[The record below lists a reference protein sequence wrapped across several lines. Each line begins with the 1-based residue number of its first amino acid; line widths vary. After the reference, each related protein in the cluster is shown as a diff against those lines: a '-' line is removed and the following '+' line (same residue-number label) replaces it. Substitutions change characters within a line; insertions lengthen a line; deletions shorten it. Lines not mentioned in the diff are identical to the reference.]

1 MGIFRGVYLHFSGI
15 KNHAKTIKYLSP
27 TPQIIFHNFSLFSP
41 FLFGTRFGKTLYLSH
56 FPHFYSYKN
65 HINHAKVLLKSL
77 KNRWKHYVFPEYRKK
92 TLKSSNQISKFYPSP
107 PSLLSPLILIKPHS
121 KAIFFLLSPSH
132 FPYYFH
138 IRKSAKI
145 ASFQIKITFIHG
157 VQHKFPIF
165 KHKKVAAPMMRYEN
179 CELPSWLFG

>member
-15 KNHAKTIKYLSP
+15 KNHEKTIKYLSP
-27 TPQIIFHNFSLFSP
+27 TPQIIFHNFSLFPP

-121 KAIFFLLSPSH
+121 KAIFSSY
-132 FPYYFH
+132 FP
-138 IRKSAKI
+138 
-145 ASFQIKITFIHG
+145 
-157 VQHKFPIF
+157 PIF
-165 KHKKVAAPMMRYEN
+165 GIISISEN
-179 CELPSWLFG
+179 PLKSCHFRQK